1 MPRVRAKFY
10 RELLGRLWKFLA
22 LFAGVYLAAAFGFFL
37 LEGGQFST
45 FNAFYWAIVTLST
58 AGYGDIVPN
67 NVPAKLLTM
76 GVLFTQIFLL
86 GYLISVIGSTVQD
99 ESQKRALGTLG
110 TDMRDHTVVLGS
122 NALTQAAIR
131 TLLAQEQKVAAVV
144 ERADEVANL
153 RALAPE
159 DRLFVTYGGPA
170 DREILTRVNLSEAHS
185 VIVGTPDDA
194 ENLVAVLNIRSI
206 APKIRIV
213 VSVNRPELRET
224 MRTAGV
230 TYVASPRDMGGRL
243 CASAAF
249 EPDVANAFE
258 DLTSASYD
266 SDVQEYLLFA
276 DSRLTTQS
284 VEEAERIVR
293 QHAGVLVLGYARPAS
308 PEGEFRTVLNPPVT
322 DRLQVGDAII
332 VMGTLANLA
341 KFRRWWGRDQGR

>member
-1 MPRVRAKFY
+1 MPRVRGKFY
-10 RELLGRLWKFLA
+10 RELLRRLWKFLA
-22 LFAGVYLAAAFGFFL
+22 LFAAVYLGAAIGFYL
-37 LEGGQFST
+37 LEGAQFST
-45 FNAFYWAIVTLST
+45 FNSFYWAIVTLST

-67 NVPAKLLTM
+67 NLPAKVLTM

-86 GYLISVIGSTVQD
+86 GYLISVIGTTVND
-99 ESQKRALGTLG
+99 EAQKRALGTLG

-131 TLLAQEQKVAAVV
+131 TLLAADQKVAAVV

-153 RALAPE
+153 KAQAAE
-159 DRLFVTYGGPA
+159 DRLFVTYGAPG
-170 DREILTRVNLSEAHS
+170 DREILTRVNIAEAHS

-194 ENLVAVLNIRSI
+194 ENLVAVLNIRTL
-206 APKIRIV
+206 APKVRIV

-249 EPDVANAFE
+249 EPDVANVFE
-258 DLTSASYD
+258 DLTTATYD
-266 SDVQEYLLFA
+266 SDVQEYLVHA
-276 DSRLTTQS
+276 GARLTTQS
-284 VEEAERIVR
+284 LEEAERLVR
-293 QHAGVLVLGYARPAS
+293 QHSGALVLGYARPS
-308 PEGEFRTVLNPPVT
+308 TGGDFRTVLNPPGT

-332 VMGTLANLA
+332 VMGTLANLE
-341 KFRRWWGRDQGR
+341 KFHHWWGRDQGR

>member
-10 RELLGRLWKFLA
+10 RELLGRLWRFLA
-22 LFAGVYLAAAFGFFL
+22 LFAAVYISAAIGFYL
-37 LEGGQFST
+37 LEGQQFST
-45 FNAFYWAIVTLST
+45 FNSFYWAIVTLST

-67 NVPAKLLTM
+67 NVAAKILTM
-76 GVLFTQIFLL
+76 AVLFTQIFLL
-86 GYLISVIGSTVQD
+86 GYLISVIGSTVND
-99 ESQKRALGTLG
+99 EAQKRALGTHG

-131 TLLAQEQKVAAVV
+131 TLLAADQKVAAVV

-153 RALAPE
+153 KAQSSE
-159 DRLFVTYGGPA
+159 DRLFVTYGAPG
-170 DREILTRVNLSEAHS
+170 DREILTRVNIAEAHS

-194 ENLVAVLNIRSI
+194 ENLVAVLNIRTL
-206 APKIRIV
+206 APKVRIV

-258 DLTSASYD
+258 DLTTATYD
-266 SDVQEYLLFA
+266 SDVQEYLTYPDA
-276 DSRLTTQS
+276 RLTTQTI
-284 VEEAERIVR
+284 EEAEHLVR
-293 QHAGVLVLGYARPAS
+293 QHAGCLILGYARPT
-308 PEGEFRTVLNPPVT
+308 PEGEFRTVLNPPPT

-332 VMGTLANLA
+332 VMGRLANLQ
-341 KFRRWWGRDQGR
+341 KFHHWWGRDQGR